1 MEQQNKNNG
10 LATIQAQGLATITN
24 SQFLTDFSLP
34 AVQKLCRGVNDYP
47 AVFESKLPSL
57 GSINRRFG
65 IDFTQAYIEG
75 WIVNLREFV
84 NVGKK
89 MSDMQT
95 QETAILILETYPS
108 LTIADINLIFKKAKL
123 GKFGSMYDRLDGQL
137 ILSWFD
143 LYFSDRCAAAANA
156 SMREADSFKGDL
168 RAESFEQITKFANKK
183 TFK

>member
-1 MEQQNKNNG
+1 LKDFTVQAVNN
-10 LATIQAQGLATITN
+10 
-24 SQFLTDFSLP
+24 
-34 AVQKLCRGVNDYP
+34 LCRTINDYP
-47 AVFESKLPSL
+47 AVFQSQLPSL
-57 GSINRRFG
+57 GSINRRYG

-108 LTIADINLIFKKAKL
+108 LTIADINLIFKRAKL

-143 LYFSDRCAAAANA
+143 IYFSERCTAAANA
-156 SMREADSFKGDL
+156 SMREADSFKGEL
-168 RAESFEQITKFANKK
+168 RTESFESITNLSKNKS
-183 TFK
+183 FK